1 MKLPSLAQIKKELS
15 HLSEDD
21 LIALLMD
28 TAKFTTDNKQF
39 LFFKV
44 YGRENPGFFQE
55 MVEEELQQ
63 AFENANLDHAH
74 FAKKSAQAIRRKLN
88 KYLKFTKDKTIQI
101 ELIGFFCRGLKE
113 NGYLDFKHP
122 VIGNL
127 YQLQLNKIQKLI
139 SGLHEDLQYDYQSV
153 LEELMDIEYQV
164 RSTK

>member
-15 HLSEDD
+15 HLPEEE
-21 LIALLMD
+21 LIGLLME

-39 LFFKV
+39 LFFKI

-88 KYLKFTKDKTIQI
+88 KYLKFTKDKPTQI
-101 ELIGFFCRGLKE
+101 ELIAFFCRELSEHGFLSF
-113 NGYLDFKHP
+113 NHP
-122 VIGNL
+122 VINNL
-127 YQLQLNKIQKLI
+127 YVMQLNKIEKLI
-139 SGLHEDLQYDYQSV
+139 GGLHEDLQYDYQE
-153 LEELMDIEYQV
+153 LFEELVHNINQ
-164 RSTK
+164 